1 MVSVVFMMSHAHFL
15 WCLMASCA
23 TWYVL
28 VPNCVLE
35 SLILCLMIS
44 GLHHTL
50 QWLYLITFGSDY
62 LYHTLQWFYMCS
74 SYLYPPI
81 HLFIQSSIYPSTHP
95 PIYPSIHPSIH
106 SSIYQSI
113 HPSPHH
119 QSIHPSINL
128 FIHSLIHP
136 LIYPRIHP

>member
-44 GLHHTL
+44 GLHHSYSTMAL
-50 QWLYLITFGSDY
+50 LDY
-62 LYHTLQWFYMCS
+62 IWIGLSLPYFTMVLHVF
-74 SYLYPPI
+74 I
-81 HLFIQSSIYPSTHP
+81 LFVSTHP
-95 PIYPSIHPSIH
+95 PIHPILHLSIHPSTNLPIHPSINPFIHLPIYSSIPSPSIH

-113 HPSPHH
+113 HP
-119 QSIHPSINL
+119 
-128 FIHSLIHP
+128 LIHP
-136 LIYPRIHP
+136 LIHP